1 MEEAAAYRV
10 QPRLD
15 RARWEADAA
24 RDKLRNYVVEELG
37 SPDAVL
43 IVNETGLVKK
53 GRHSAGVKRP
63 YSGTAGRIENRQV
76 GVFLCSGSAQG
87 AALVDRELYLAQE
100 WAEDP
105 ERRREAAIPETVE
118 FASKPELARRM
129 IGRAL
134 DSGAAAAWVAA
145 DEVYGHDSKLRRFL
159 QGRQMAYGLAVAS
172 DQRLWQAG
180 FVQPRVDAMAR
191 SLPAPAGR
199 RLSAGFGSQGE
210 RL

>member
-1 MEEAAAYRV
+1 MEEAACYRV

-87 AALVDRELYLAQE
+87 AALVERELYLSQE
-100 WAEDP
+100 GAEDP

-145 DEVYGHDSKLRRFL
+145 DEVYGHDRKLRRFL
-159 QGRQMAYGLAVAS
+159 EGGQMGYGLAVGSRPGLGAS
-172 DQRLWQAG
+172 
-180 FVQPRVDAMAR
+180 
-191 SLPAPAGR
+191 
-199 RLSAGFGSQGE
+199 
-210 RL
+210 